1 MMELRKFRNKYDLEL
16 IPASH
21 ENIILGTL
29 VWDPIIGKPKLE
41 HKGMPDN
48 IFNSFLDAE
57 LILENKWEEYMQDL
71 KLEKIV
77 DAKMAE
83 SIVNFDAGIATS
95 LENPT
100 IGKIQNNFEIK
111 KVTKFSFGDLEV
123 RTMSNLMRIRIDS
136 FLEILK
142 INKWDSYDGKIR
154 RIFMITE
161 LYYGS
166 IKLITN
172 TEWKNE
178 LDVSISNS
186 GVDLKNSID
195 FGKDI
200 EYTFDHKNV
209 PFAMRIEKVKDFNG

>member
-1 MMELRKFRNKYDLEL
+1 MELRKFRNKYDLEL

-178 LDVSISNS
+178 LDLSISNS
-186 GVDLKNSID
+186 GVDLKNNID

-200 EYTFDHKNV
+200 EYTFDHNNV
-209 PFAMRIEKVKDFNG
+209 PFAMRIEKVKNFNG

>member
-57 LILENKWEEYMQDL
+57 LILENKWKEYMQDL

-200 EYTFDHKNV
+200 EYTFDHNNV
-209 PFAMRIEKVKDFNG
+209 PFAMRIEKVKNFNG

>member
-1 MMELRKFRNKYDLEL
+1 MELRKFRNKYDLEL

>member
-1 MMELRKFRNKYDLEL
+1 MELRKFRNKFDLEL

-48 IFNSFLDAE
+48 IFNSFLDAD
-57 LILENKWEEYMQDL
+57 LIIETKWEEYMKDL
-71 KLEKIV
+71 KREKIV
-77 DAKMAE
+77 DAHMAE
-83 SIVNFDAGIATS
+83 STVNFDAGIAIT
-95 LENPT
+95 LKNPT
-100 IGKIQNNFEIK
+100 IVKIQNNFELK

-154 RIFMITE
+154 RIYMITE

-172 TEWKNE
+172 TAWKNE
-178 LDVSISNS
+178 FDITISNS
-186 GVDLKNSID
+186 NLNLKNSTD
-195 FGKDI
+195 FGNAV
-200 EYTFDHKNV
+200 EYTFDHNNV

>member
-83 SIVNFDAGIATS
+83 SIVNFDAGIATYM
-95 LENPT
+95 ENPT

-178 LDVSISNS
+178 LDLSISNS
-186 GVDLKNSID
+186 GVDLKNNID

-200 EYTFDHKNV
+200 EYTFDHNNV
-209 PFAMRIEKVKDFNG
+209 PFAMRIEKVKNFNG